1 MSQITLGDRP
11 SIFKLK
17 SLASLAIGF
26 ILLLVLTACEPPP
39 RLLAQDRLF
48 LDLSLEFL
56 GEYQLPK
63 TTFQDTRVGG
73 LSAITYDRQRDRFY
87 VLADDRSNFAP
98 ARFYTLNL
106 NLTSRDKTPIK
117 IDRLEIEDVT
127 FLKDEAGNTYPPDS
141 IDPEGI
147 ALSPRGTVFIASE
160 GIPSKGI
167 DPFIGEFDLK
177 TGQKQLNLPIP
188 QRYLRDPQDETKGIQ
203 ENLAFEALTVSRSGL
218 AAEDP
223 FRLFTA
229 TESALLQDRLEDAT
243 AKTRIRLLHYI
254 INPVSNPVA
263 IAEHLYLLDPAAPEI
278 ISNGL
283 TELMTLDR
291 EGYFL
296 SLERTFG
303 LTGAGA
309 KIFEVV
315 NSNATDTSRI
325 DSLAGN
331 LGKVRPLNKKL
342 ILDLSELGIY
352 LDNFEAMSL
361 GPRLPDGS
369 QSLLIVSDD
378 NFNEDQITQFLLFR
392 LVEGSNF

>member
-1 MSQITLGDRP
+1 MSQTTLGDRP
-11 SIFKLK
+11 SIFRLK
-17 SLASLAIGF
+17 SLVSLAIGC
-26 ILLLVLTACEPPP
+26 ILVLVLTACEPPP

-48 LDLSLEFL
+48 LDLAVEFL

-63 TTFQDTRVGG
+63 ITFQDTRVGG
-73 LSAITYDRQRDRFY
+73 LSTIAYDRQRDRFY
-87 VLADDRSNFAP
+87 ALSDDRSNFAP

-106 NLTSRDKTPIK
+106 HLTSADTASVK

-127 FLKDEAGNTYPPDS
+127 FLKDEEGNNYPPNS

-167 DPFIGEFDLK
+167 DPLIGEFDLR
-177 TGQKQLNLPIP
+177 TGQKQLDLPIP
-188 QRYLRDPQDETKGIQ
+188 QQYLRDLDDPTKGIQ
-203 ENLAFEALTVSRSGL
+203 ENLGFEALTVSRSGL
-218 AAEDP
+218 AADDP

-243 AKTRIRLLHYI
+243 AEARIRLLHYV
-254 INPVSNPVA
+254 INPVSSPVA
-263 IAEHLYLLDPAAPEI
+263 IAEHLYLLEPAAPEI

-283 TELMTLDR
+283 TELMALDR

-303 LTGAGA
+303 FTGAGA

-315 NSNATDTSRI
+315 NGNATDTSRI
-325 DSLAGN
+325 DSFAGS

-352 LDNFEAMSL
+352 LDNLEGMSL

-369 QSLLIVSDD
+369 QSLLLVSDD
-378 NFNEDQITQFLLFR
+378 NFNEEQITQFLLFR
-392 LVEGSNF
+392 LVER

>member
-1 MSQITLGDRP
+1 MSQTTVGDRP
-11 SIFKLK
+11 LLFKLK
-17 SLASLAIGF
+17 SLVSLAIGF

-48 LDLSLEFL
+48 LDLSVEFL

-63 TTFQDTRVGG
+63 ITFQDTRVGG

-87 VLADDRSNFAP
+87 VLADDRSNLGP

-106 NLTSRDKTPIK
+106 HLTSADTAKVK

-127 FLKDEAGNTYPPDS
+127 FLKDEEGNTYPPNS

-160 GIPSKGI
+160 GIPSKGF
-167 DPFIGEFDLK
+167 DPFIGEFDLQ
-177 TGQKQLNLPIP
+177 TGQKQLDLPIP
-188 QRYLRDPQDETKGIQ
+188 QRYLRDPEDKTKGIE
-203 ENLAFEALTVSRSGL
+203 ENLAFESLTVSRSGL
-218 AAEDP
+218 AADDP

-243 AKTRIRLLHYI
+243 AKARIRLLHYV
-254 INPVSNPVA
+254 INSVSSPVA
-263 IAEHLYLLDPAAPEI
+263 IAEHLYLLDSAAPEI

-283 TELMTLDR
+283 TELMALDR

-315 NSNATDTSRI
+315 NGNATDTSRI

-331 LGKVRPLNKKL
+331 LGKVRSLNKKL

-352 LDNFEAMSL
+352 LDNLEAMSL

-369 QSLLIVSDD
+369 QSLLLVSDD

-392 LVEGSNF
+392 LVEK

>member
-1 MSQITLGDRP
+1 MSQTTMGDRP

-17 SLASLAIGF
+17 SLISLAIGF
-26 ILLLVLTACEPPP
+26 ILLLILTACQPPP

-63 TTFQDTRVGG
+63 TTFQDTPVGG

-87 VLADDRSNFAP
+87 ALSDDRSNLAP
-98 ARFYTLNL
+98 ARFYTIGLQL
-106 NLTSRDKTPIK
+106 SAE
-117 IDRLEIEDVT
+117 DRSSVNIERLDIEDVS
-127 FLKDEAGNTYPPDS
+127 FLKDKEGNTYPPNS

-160 GIPSKGI
+160 GIPSRDI
-167 DPFIGEFDLK
+167 DPFIGEFDLFSA
-177 TGQKQLNLPIP
+177 QKQLDLPIP
-188 QRYLRDPQDETKGIQ
+188 ERYLRNPEDETKGIQ
-203 ENLAFEALTVSRSGL
+203 ENLAFESLTVSRSGL
-218 AAEDP
+218 AADDP

-229 TESALLQDRLEDAT
+229 TESALLQDKLEDPT
-243 AKTRIRLLHYI
+243 AKTRIRLLHYV
-254 INPVSNPVA
+254 INPVSSPVA
-263 IAEHLYLLDPAAPEI
+263 IAEHLYLLDPAELEI

-283 TELMTLDR
+283 TELMALDR

-303 LTGAGA
+303 FTGAGA

-315 NSNATDTSRI
+315 IGNATDTSRI

-331 LGKVRPLNKKL
+331 LGKVRPVNKKL
-342 ILDLSELGIY
+342 VLDLSELGIY
-352 LDNFEAMSL
+352 LDNLEGMSL

-369 QSLLIVSDD
+369 QSLLLVSDD
-378 NFNEDQITQFLLFR
+378 NFNEEQITQFLLFR
-392 LVEGSNF
+392 LVEN